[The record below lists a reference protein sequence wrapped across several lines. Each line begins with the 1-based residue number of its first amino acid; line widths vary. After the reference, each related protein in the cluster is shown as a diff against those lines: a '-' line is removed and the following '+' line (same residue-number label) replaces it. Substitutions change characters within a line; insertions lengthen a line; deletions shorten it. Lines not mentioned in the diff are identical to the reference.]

1 MVPLVAH
8 VDHSEHSVQIVVTE
22 QGVADLR
29 GKTPHERAVLIIE
42 KCAHP
47 EYRDILRAYL
57 ALSNRGHVPQTL
69 NNCFRMHSA
78 FLEGGDMRKV
88 QWVK

>member
-1 MVPLVAH
+1 

-88 QWVK
+88 QWAK